1 MKLIHLLIILAIVLV
16 IGIIIID
23 NSNDET
29 KNKISSKVTGKSKI
43 LYENG
48 SIEVYFCPAE
58 DCNTIILEELNNS
71 KDFKC
76 AFFDLTDRRISDLFR
91 FRNESMIIHHENY
104 KGYGFARQTNGLMHD
119 KFCILD
125 DKKIITGSHNPTIS
139 KNKDNVLVIESKFLA
154 ENYNNEFQNLIAFSP
169 AEKRETKHTELIFNN
184 YKLENYFCPQDDC
197 QDEILEE
204 IRRANSS
211 VYFFT
216 YTFTDKEIANL
227 LVSKKSSGLDVR
239 GVIESYQGKTYWVV
253 PILEA
258 GSVPVVLD
266 SEQSL
271 QHNKVFIID
280 NRTVITGSYN
290 PTISANTIN
299 DENII
304 ILRQPDI
311 VKEYIDNF
319 EHLYAELQ
327 E

>member
-1 MKLIHLLIILAIVLV
+1 MKLIHFLVILSIVLV
-16 IGIIIID
+16 IGILIID
-23 NSNDET
+23 NAGDET
-29 KNKISSKVTGKSKI
+29 KNKISSKVIGKSKI
-43 LYENG
+43 FYENG
-48 SIEVYFCPAE
+48 SIDVYFCPQE

-76 AFFDLTDRRISDLFR
+76 AFFELTDRRIADLFKM
-91 FRNESMIIHHENY
+91 RNESMIIHHENY
-104 KGYGFARQTNGLMHD
+104 KGYGFSRETNGLMHD

-139 KNKDNVLVIESKFLA
+139 KNKDNVLVIESRFLA
-154 ENYNNEFQNLIAFSP
+154 ENYNDEFENLITYSP

-227 LVSKKSSGLDVR
+227 LVSKKTAGLDVR

-280 NRTVITGSYN
+280 NRTVITGSFN
-290 PTISANTIN
+290 PTISANTKN

-304 ILRQPDI
+304 ILNQPNI
-311 VKEYIDNF
+311 VNEYLAEF
-319 EHLYAELQ
+319 ERLYVELQ